1 MNLFLLNL
9 KLFRYSAMK
18 IAFIVN
24 QFPTLSETFILN
36 QITGLIDN
44 GHEVDI
50 YADGPGDTVKIHSNV
65 AKYSLF
71 ERTSYLGRPNNRF
84 WRILKAFNLL
94 LMNFWRNP
102 ILLLRSL
109 NVVKYGKI
117 SASLTLFYAVVNLL
131 NKRPTYDI
139 IHCHFAPNGIKG
151 LILREIGV
159 IQGRIITTF
168 HGYDV
173 NEKSLKYNAKL
184 YEHFFTKGD
193 LYTTNTTFTG
203 NKAIKLG
210 CPSNKLLKLP
220 VGLDLSQ
227 YTFQKRLLRPN
238 GCIKILTV
246 GRLVEKKG
254 IEYSI
259 RAVAN
264 ILKDYPNLQYQIVG
278 DGPLHESLEKLTS
291 ELGITN
297 QVKFLGWQTQDEV
310 CQLYTDSHIFVL
322 SSITAS
328 NGDQEGQGL
337 VLQEAQ
343 AMGLPVLSTLH
354 NGIPDGVLDGKSGF
368 LVPEQDVNALTEK
381 LRYLVENP
389 ESWASM
395 GLAGRVFVEEHY
407 DINKLNDKLVEI
419 YKNIAYPDTK
429 QKSALLTASA
439 YI

>member
-1 MNLFLLNL
+1 
-9 KLFRYSAMK
+9 
-18 IAFIVN
+18 
-24 QFPTLSETFILN
+24 LN
-36 QITGLIDN
+36 QITGLIDR

-50 YADGPGDTVKIHSNV
+50 YADRPGDTVKIHSNV
-65 AKYSLF
+65 VKYSLL
-71 ERTSYLGRPNNRF
+71 EGTSYLGKPNNRL
-84 WRILKAFNLL
+84 WRSLKALILL
-94 LMNFWRNP
+94 LMNFWRSP
-102 ILLLRSL
+102 IILLRSL
-109 NVVKYGKI
+109 NIFKYGKI
-117 SASLTLFYAVVNLL
+117 STSLTLFYAVVHLL
-131 NKRPTYDI
+131 NKRPAYDI
-139 IHCHFAPNGIKG
+139 IHCHFAPNGVKA

-159 IQGRIITTF
+159 IQGSIITTF

-173 NEKSLKYNAKL
+173 NEKSLTYNTKL
-184 YEHFFTKGD
+184 YEQLFTKGD

-210 CPSNKLLKLP
+210 CPLDKLVKLP

-227 YTFQKRLLRPN
+227 YTFQKRLFRTN
-238 GCIKILTV
+238 ESIKILTV
-246 GRLVEKKG
+246 ARLVEKKG

-264 ILKDYPNLQYQIVG
+264 ILKDYPNLEYQIVG
-278 DGPLHESLEKLTS
+278 DGPLRESLEKLTA

-297 QVKFLGWQTQDEV
+297 KVKFLGWQTQDEI

-368 LVPEQDVNALTEK
+368 LIPEQDVNALTEK
-381 LRYLVENP
+381 LRYLVEHP
-389 ESWASM
+389 ESWANM

-407 DINKLNDKLVEI
+407 DINKLNDRLVEI
-419 YKNIAYPDTK
+419 YKNISHPDTEEK
-429 QKSALLTASA
+429 TALTASA